1 MEWSM
6 TMCEFKECDLV
17 AWIGVSCNKYMIEAV
32 EDDGYFFG
40 RNENGENEL
49 FFMPFADTRSQLIRV
64 GRLDEKENEDNE
76 V

>member
-1 MEWSM
+1 MSK
-6 TMCEFKECDLV
+6 FKECDLV

-49 FFMPFADTRSQLIRV
+49 YFMPFEDARSQLIRIGWADDKEV
-64 GRLDEKENEDNE
+64 EDE
-76 V
+76 

>member
-1 MEWSM
+1 MR
-6 TMCEFKECDLV
+6 EFKELDLV
-17 AWIGVSCNKYMIEAV
+17 AWIGVSCNRYMIEAV

-49 FFMPFADTRSQLIRV
+49 YFMPFEDARRQLILV
-64 GRLDEKENEDNE
+64 GRLNDTEKDDETR